1 MQQAAAFFDVDET
14 LINIKSMFDFFDFW
28 CKENN
33 EPIKLHKY
41 MANFQ
46 SEVKKGIP
54 REHLNREYYR
64 QFAVSVIRRLKR
76 LVKNGS
82 DLS

>member
-1 MQQAAAFFDVDET
+1 
-14 LINIKSMFDFFDFW
+14 
-28 CKENN
+28 
-33 EPIKLHKY
+33 

-46 SEVKKGIP
+46 SEVKKEFPVSISTGSTTGN
-54 REHLNREYYR
+54 L
-64 QFAVSVIRRLKR
+64 QVSVIRRLKR